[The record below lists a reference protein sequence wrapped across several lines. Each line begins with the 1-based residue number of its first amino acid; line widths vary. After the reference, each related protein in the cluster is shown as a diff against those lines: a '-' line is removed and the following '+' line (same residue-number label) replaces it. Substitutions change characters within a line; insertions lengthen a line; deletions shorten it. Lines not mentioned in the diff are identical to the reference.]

1 MPMKVMGLL
10 VAATAERAPPP
21 LAWPSS
27 LVMMT
32 WPTCWAEIT
41 NRTNSDRIAAW
52 SGSYVCVPSQ
62 NDTKSGPNSESN
74 RLTSTVSW
82 GPT

>member
-32 WPTCWAEIT
+32 WPTC
-41 NRTNSDRIAAW
+41 
-52 SGSYVCVPSQ
+52 
-62 NDTKSGPNSESN
+62 
-74 RLTSTVSW
+74 
-82 GPT
+82 